1 MLLYCYAAVLSH
13 TSAVS
18 GTVGN
23 PMSHPLLPLNPL
35 RAFEVAA
42 RLRSLTRAA
51 DELHVSQVAV
61 SRQVKVL
68 EDYLG
73 VALFN
78 RLHRGIEL
86 TQEGAEL
93 YAGVKNAFREL
104 ENASRKVS
112 RRNKRDVLSIQ
123 SYTTF
128 SQRWLIPRLAD
139 FHNRNPLLEVK
150 LSSSLKPVDFQTQ
163 SVDAAIRSGHGD
175 WPGLHAEKLVDIELI
190 PIVSAALWEA
200 EGLAKNDIAKVR
212 RLHSM
217 ARPDDWKTW
226 LAESGLEGMD
236 AEAGMKFDNSALA
249 YEAASMNIGAA
260 IAIKVFVERQLQE
273 GSFVALSD
281 TVCRTGEAY
290 YLTWPKDAR
299 PSDALIK
306 FLEWMK
312 DLIGHPLGQPS

>member
-1 MLLYCYAAVLSH
+1 
-13 TSAVS
+13 
-18 GTVGN
+18 
-23 PMSHPLLPLNPL
+23 MSHPLPPLNPL

-73 VALFN
+73 VALFT

-93 YAGVKNAFREL
+93 YDGVKGAFRDIEI
-104 ENASRKVS
+104 AARKVS
-112 RRNKRDVLSIQ
+112 RRNQRDTLSIQ

-139 FHNRNPLLEVK
+139 FHKRNPQLEVK
-150 LSSSLKPVDFQTQ
+150 LSSSLKPVDFGLQN
-163 SVDAAIRSGHGD
+163 VDAAIRSGHGD

-190 PIVSAALWEA
+190 PIVSASLWATEN
-200 EGLAKNDIAKVR
+200 LAKDDISRVR
-212 RLHSM
+212 LLHSM
-217 ARPDDWKTW
+217 ARPDDWKKW
-226 LAESGLEGMD
+226 I
-236 AEAGMKFDNSALA
+236 EASSNQADPEMGIKFDTSALA
-249 YEAASMNIGAA
+249 YEAASMDIGCA
-260 IAIKVFVERQLQE
+260 IAIKVFIERQLQD

-281 TVCRTGEAY
+281 FICKTGEAY
-290 YLTWPKDAR
+290 YLTWPKDAH
-299 PSDALIK
+299 PSDALLR
-306 FLEWMK
+306 FLEWMRG
-312 DLIGHPLGQPS
+312 LIDQPL

>member
-1 MLLYCYAAVLSH
+1 
-13 TSAVS
+13 
-18 GTVGN
+18 
-23 PMSHPLLPLNPL
+23 MSHPLPPLNPL

-51 DELHVSQVAV
+51 DEMHVSQVAV

-73 VALFN
+73 VALFT

-93 YAGVKNAFREL
+93 YDGIKNAFRDIEK
-104 ENASRKVS
+104 ASRQVS
-112 RRNKRDVLSIQ
+112 RRNQRDTLSIQ

-139 FHNRNPLLEVK
+139 FHKKNPLLEVK
-150 LSSSLKPVDFQTQ
+150 LSSSLKPVDFGLQN
-163 SVDAAIRSGHGD
+163 VDAAIRSGHGD

-190 PIVSAALWEA
+190 PIVSASLWSSENLVK
-200 EGLAKNDIAKVR
+200 EDISRVR
-212 RLHSM
+212 LLHSM
-217 ARPDDWKTW
+217 ARPDDWKKW
-226 LAESGLEGMD
+226 IEASGIQADPEMGI
-236 AEAGMKFDNSALA
+236 KFDTSALA
-249 YEAASMNIGAA
+249 YEAASMDIGCA
-260 IAIKVFVERQLQE
+260 IAIKVFIERQLQD

-281 TVCRTGEAY
+281 FVCKTGEAY

-299 PSDALIK
+299 PSDALLK
-306 FLEWMK
+306 FLEWMRG
-312 DLIGHPLGQPS
+312 LIGQPL

>member
-1 MLLYCYAAVLSH
+1 
-13 TSAVS
+13 
-18 GTVGN
+18 
-23 PMSHPLLPLNPL
+23 MSHPLPPLNPL

-73 VALFN
+73 VTLFT

-93 YAGVKNAFREL
+93 YDGIKNAFRDIEK
-104 ENASRKVS
+104 ASRKVS
-112 RRNKRDVLSIQ
+112 RRNQRDTLSIQ

-139 FHNRNPLLEVK
+139 FHKKNPLLEVK
-150 LSSSLKPVDFQTQ
+150 LSSSLKPVDFSSQN
-163 SVDAAIRSGHGD
+163 VDAAIRSGHGD

-190 PIVSAALWEA
+190 PIVSASLWATEN
-200 EGLAKNDIAKVR
+200 LAKGDISRVR
-212 RLHSM
+212 LLHSM
-217 ARPDDWKTW
+217 ARPDDWKKW
-226 LAESGLEGMD
+226 IEASESQADPEMGI
-236 AEAGMKFDNSALA
+236 KFDNSALA
-249 YEAASMNIGAA
+249 YEAASMDIGCA
-260 IAIKVFVERQLQE
+260 IAIKVFIERQLQD

-281 TVCRTGEAY
+281 FVCKTGEAY

-299 PSDALIK
+299 PSDALLK
-306 FLEWMK
+306 FLEWMRG
-312 DLIGHPLGQPS
+312 LIEQPL

>member
-1 MLLYCYAAVLSH
+1 
-13 TSAVS
+13 
-18 GTVGN
+18 
-23 PMSHPLLPLNPL
+23 MSHPLPPLNPL

-73 VALFN
+73 VTLFT

-93 YAGVKNAFREL
+93 YDGIKNAFRDIEK
-104 ENASRKVS
+104 ASRKVS
-112 RRNKRDVLSIQ
+112 RRNQRDTLSIQ

-139 FHNRNPLLEVK
+139 FHKKNPLLEVK
-150 LSSSLKPVDFQTQ
+150 LSSSLKPVDFSSQN
-163 SVDAAIRSGHGD
+163 VDAAIRSGHGD

-190 PIVSAALWEA
+190 PIVSASLWATEN
-200 EGLAKNDIAKVR
+200 LAKGDISRVR
-212 RLHSM
+212 LLHSM
-217 ARPDDWKTW
+217 ARPDDWKKW
-226 LAESGLEGMD
+226 IEASGSQADPEMGI
-236 AEAGMKFDNSALA
+236 KFDNSALA
-249 YEAASMNIGAA
+249 YEAASMDIGCA
-260 IAIKVFVERQLQE
+260 IAIKVFIERQLQD

-281 TVCRTGEAY
+281 FVCKTGEAY

-299 PSDALIK
+299 PSDALLK
-306 FLEWMK
+306 FLEWMRG
-312 DLIGHPLGQPS
+312 LIEQPL

>member
-1 MLLYCYAAVLSH
+1 MIISAGAFTH
-13 TSAVS
+13 TSAVNV
-18 GTVGN
+18 TVGN

-73 VALFN
+73 VALFT

-112 RRNKRDVLSIQ
+112 RKNQRDVLSIQ

-139 FHNRNPLLEVK
+139 FHTKNPLIEVK

-163 SVDAAIRSGHGD
+163 GVDAAIRSGHGD

-190 PIVSAALWEA
+190 PIVSAALWKS
-200 EGLAKNDIAKVR
+200 EGLAKDEVAKVR
-212 RLHSM
+212 LLHSM

-226 LAESGLEGMD
+226 LAKSGLDGID
-236 AEAGMKFDNSALA
+236 PDAGMKFDNSALA
-249 YEAASMNIGAA
+249 YEAASMNIGCA

-273 GSFVALSD
+273 GNFVALSD

-299 PSDALIK
+299 PTDALIK

-312 DLIGHPLGQPS
+312 ALIGHPLGQPD

>member
-1 MLLYCYAAVLSH
+1 
-13 TSAVS
+13 
-18 GTVGN
+18 
-23 PMSHPLLPLNPL
+23 MSHPLPPLNPL

-73 VALFN
+73 VTLFT

-93 YAGVKNAFREL
+93 YDGIKNAFRDIEK
-104 ENASRKVS
+104 ASRKVS
-112 RRNKRDVLSIQ
+112 RRNQRDTLSIQ

-139 FHNRNPLLEVK
+139 FHKKNPLLEVK
-150 LSSSLKPVDFQTQ
+150 LSSSLKPVDFSSQN
-163 SVDAAIRSGHGD
+163 VDAAIRSGHGD

-190 PIVSAALWEA
+190 PIVSASLWATEN
-200 EGLAKNDIAKVR
+200 LAKGDISRVR
-212 RLHSM
+212 LLHSM
-217 ARPDDWKTW
+217 ARPDDWKKW
-226 LAESGLEGMD
+226 IEASGSQADPEMGI
-236 AEAGMKFDNSALA
+236 KFDNSALA
-249 YEAASMNIGAA
+249 YEAASMDIGCA
-260 IAIKVFVERQLQE
+260 IAIKVFIERQLQD
-273 GSFVALSD
+273 GGFVALSD
-281 TVCRTGEAY
+281 FVCKTGEAY

-299 PSDALIK
+299 PSDALLK
-306 FLEWMK
+306 FLEWMRG
-312 DLIGHPLGQPS
+312 LIEQPL

>member
-1 MLLYCYAAVLSH
+1 
-13 TSAVS
+13 
-18 GTVGN
+18 
-23 PMSHPLLPLNPL
+23 MSHPLLPLNPL

-163 SVDAAIRSGHGD
+163 GIDAAIRSGHGD

-226 LAESGLEGMD
+226 LGKSGLEGLD
-236 AEAGMKFDNSALA
+236 EEAGMKFDNSALA
-249 YEAASMNIGAA
+249 YEAASMNVGAA

-281 TVCRTGEAY
+281 TVCRTDEAY

-312 DLIGHPLGQPS
+312 DLIGHPLDQLS

>member
-1 MLLYCYAAVLSH
+1 
-13 TSAVS
+13 
-18 GTVGN
+18 
-23 PMSHPLLPLNPL
+23 MSHPLPPLNPL

-73 VALFN
+73 VTLFT

-93 YAGVKNAFREL
+93 YDGIKNAFRDIEK
-104 ENASRKVS
+104 ASRKVS
-112 RRNKRDVLSIQ
+112 RRNQRDTLSIQ

-139 FHNRNPLLEVK
+139 FHKKNPLLEVK
-150 LSSSLKPVDFQTQ
+150 LSSSLKPVDFSSQN
-163 SVDAAIRSGHGD
+163 VDAAIRSGHGD

-190 PIVSAALWEA
+190 PIVSASLWATEH
-200 EGLAKNDIAKVR
+200 LAKGDISRVR
-212 RLHSM
+212 LLHSM
-217 ARPDDWKTW
+217 ARPDDWKKW
-226 LAESGLEGMD
+226 IEASGSQADPEMGI
-236 AEAGMKFDNSALA
+236 KFDNSALA
-249 YEAASMNIGAA
+249 YEAASMDIGCA
-260 IAIKVFVERQLQE
+260 IAIKVFIERQLQD

-281 TVCRTGEAY
+281 FVCKTGEAY

-299 PSDALIK
+299 PSDALLK
-306 FLEWMK
+306 FLEWMRG
-312 DLIGHPLGQPS
+312 LIEQPL